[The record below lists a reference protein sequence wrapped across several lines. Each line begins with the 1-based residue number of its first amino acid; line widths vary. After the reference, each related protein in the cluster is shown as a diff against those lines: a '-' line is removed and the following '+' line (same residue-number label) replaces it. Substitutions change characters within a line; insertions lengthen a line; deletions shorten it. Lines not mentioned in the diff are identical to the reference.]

1 MPDNATPRLK
11 KFAGQILAFEAAS
24 HNPADASDSGVF
36 RAFGKLRGPLGKL
49 IGIVG
54 FRSLLSRA
62 LALGGEEVP
71 WLHALQIKADGSME
85 RLEAKLDLREAA
97 EGEVVLMAHLVG
109 LLVTF
114 IGSQLTLQLLRDIW
128 PKIDDRNLEKAETS

>member
-1 MPDNATPRLK
+1 MSDSATPRLK
-11 KFAGQILAFEAAS
+11 KFARQILAFEAAS
-24 HNPADASDSGVF
+24 RNPADAKDSEAFG
-36 RAFGKLRGPLGKL
+36 AFGKLRGPLGKL

-85 RLEAKLDLREAA
+85 RMEAKPDSREAA

-109 LLVTF
+109 LLETF
-114 IGSQLTLQLLRDIW
+114 IGLKLTLQLLQDIW
-128 PKIDDRNLEKAETS
+128 PEIDDPNFEKAETP